1 MGSVYVTV
9 YIVATGEGLVKP
21 RYATQ
26 VGTEFEEAVRRGG
39 WPYDVG
45 DDPSFFCARR
55 FARKGAAITWGI
67 CRRDLRSALVPGD
80 TVVFLGY
87 RRQRDSTVD
96 YSFSGYATVAE
107 KITQTDIWE
116 QSVRS
121 VYRRYLNLLISP
133 SGDGSF
139 AHREIHPGLPHRD
152 WLWRL
157 TCSKGHSWRARH
169 FAGFDDL
176 ECAMGF
182 RPGSDRAGNGE
193 PIEPCANY
201 VIFSRDF
208 DDTFLA
214 AGPPVV
220 AQYDPAW
227 GPTRPE
233 RWLDGA
239 VAQAVWSATLGKRQG
254 RSLRL
259 VATDPARKRV
269 QQRHRHIPIPENVCE
284 SRDWR
289 GRMSGL
295 LADLGVKPIG

>member
-1 MGSVYVTV
+1 MGSVYVAV
-9 YIVATGEGLVKP
+9 YVVAKPDDLVEV
-21 RYATQ
+21 RYPTQ
-26 VGTEFEEAVRRGG
+26 VTTEFAKVVQGGG
-39 WPYDVG
+39 WPHDVG

-55 FARKGAAITWGI
+55 FAGKGGAITWGI
-67 CRRDLRSALVPGD
+67 CRRDLRSALAPGD

-87 RRQRDSTVD
+87 RRHRDSTVD
-96 YSFSGYATVAE
+96 YCFSGYATVAE

-116 QSVRS
+116 QPVRS
-121 VYRRYLNLLISP
+121 AYRRYLNLLISP

-157 TCSKGHSWRARH
+157 TCSKGHSWRTRH
-169 FAGFDDL
+169 FVGFDDPK
-176 ECAMGF
+176 CAMVF
-182 RPGSDRAGNGE
+182 RPGSDLAGNGE

-208 DDTFLA
+208 SDTFIPA
-214 AGPPVV
+214 EPPVV

-227 GPTRPE
+227 GPARPE
-233 RWLDGA
+233 RWLHGA

-269 QQRHRHIPIPENVCE
+269 QQRHRHIRIPEHVCE

-289 GRMSGL
+289 EQMSVL
-295 LADLGVKPIG
+295 LADLGVQPIG